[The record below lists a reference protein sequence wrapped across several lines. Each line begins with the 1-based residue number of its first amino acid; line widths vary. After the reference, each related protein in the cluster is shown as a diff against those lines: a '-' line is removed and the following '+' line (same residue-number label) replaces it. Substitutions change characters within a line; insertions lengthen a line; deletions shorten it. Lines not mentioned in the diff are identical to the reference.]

1 MRIRTVGRHTRE
13 GFKNLFRN
21 GWMTFAAVS
30 AVAVTLFILGLA
42 IALSLNI
49 QNVSL
54 NIENQLQVNAD
65 VSDSVTAKQL
75 PALAKELAHLPGVRS
90 ITFISKADALE
101 KMKKILQGNASMFNG
116 LGNPLP
122 NEYVLQATNPELTSG
137 LAKLVQH
144 VKGIQNVQYGQSF
157 IGKLLAVTAA
167 VRDGAIVLIGL
178 LLVMGIFLISNTIK
192 ITIFARR
199 REIEI
204 MKLVG
209 ATDGFIRG
217 PFFVEGTLMGL
228 FGAAIP
234 AFVLYELYRWMFLN
248 VTLFPPFSLLPT
260 AYVTSRVLWVL
271 ILCGVFIG
279 AWGSVV
285 SMRRF
290 LRV

>member
-1 MRIRTVGRHTRE
+1 MRIRTIGRHSRE

-42 IALSLNI
+42 IALSLNV
-49 QNVSL
+49 QNMSL
-54 NIENQLQVNAD
+54 NIENQLQVNAYVAD
-65 VSDSVTAKQL
+65 TVPTKAL
-75 PALAKELAHLPGVRS
+75 PALRKKLEMLPNVKS
-90 ITFISKADALE
+90 VSFISKAQALK
-101 KMKKILQGNASMFNG
+101 KMEAILQSNANMING

-122 NEYVLQATNPELTSG
+122 NEYVLQAKNPRLTAI
-137 LAKLVQH
+137 LAERVRH
-144 VKGIQNVQYGQSF
+144 IKGIENVQYGQSV

-167 VRDGAIVLIGL
+167 VRDAAILLIGAL
-178 LLVMGIFLISNTIK
+178 LIMGIFLISNTIK

-228 FGAAIP
+228 FGAVIP
-234 AFVLYELYRWMFLN
+234 SAVLYELYRWMNLN

-260 AYVTSRVLWVL
+260 AYVADRVLWVL
-271 ILCGVFIG
+271 LVCGIFIG
-279 AWGSVV
+279 AWGSLV